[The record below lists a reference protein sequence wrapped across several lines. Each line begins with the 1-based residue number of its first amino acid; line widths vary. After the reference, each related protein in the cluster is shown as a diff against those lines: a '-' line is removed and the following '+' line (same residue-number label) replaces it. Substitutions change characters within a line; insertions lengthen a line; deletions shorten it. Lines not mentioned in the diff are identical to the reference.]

1 MSYGLSNKFHLVDAH
16 PRNSD
21 PGNSAR
27 DVSKGLK
34 LESRTVQRWYKP
46 YKRTQTHC
54 SRLQAALEGLS
65 LKETETT
72 KNLESDFYFKLL
84 AAIMD
89 QPMDQIVNNFEDL
102 SVSKR
107 TLYHYTA
114 NLWTFT
120 LEKVRLEPVK
130 RNTPKKIQTRKEQAK
145 MVDSLGVECMANRVS
160 IDESRFFEN
169 LQTSQGQ
176 APKEGSG
183 KFKVLTAKSSYLINN
198 SHATL
203 FF

>member
-1 MSYGLSNKFHLVDAH
+1 M
-16 PRNSD
+16 
-21 PGNSAR
+21 
-27 DVSKGLK
+27 
-34 LESRTVQRWYKP
+34 
-46 YKRTQTHC
+46 
-54 SRLQAALEGLS
+54 S

-130 RNTPKKIQTRKEQAK
+130 RNTPKKIQTRKE
-145 MVDSLGVECMANRVS
+145 
-160 IDESRFFEN
+160 
-169 LQTSQGQ
+169 
-176 APKEGSG
+176 
-183 KFKVLTAKSSYLINN
+183 
-198 SHATL
+198 
-203 FF
+203 